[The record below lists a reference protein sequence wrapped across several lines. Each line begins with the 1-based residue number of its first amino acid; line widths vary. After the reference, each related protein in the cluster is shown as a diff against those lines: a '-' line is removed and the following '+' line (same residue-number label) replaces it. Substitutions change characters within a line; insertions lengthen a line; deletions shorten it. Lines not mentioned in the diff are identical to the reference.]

1 MGKYMNII
9 YFVFAAFIL
18 YFGAATLING
28 EGKLWANICIVLIG
42 LYFLYRGI
50 AVTVNNS
57 RRRER
62 ERLADEDRN
71 NDPANS

>member
-1 MGKYMNII
+1 MARYINII

-18 YFGAATLING
+18 WFGIATLVGG
-28 EGKLWANICIVLIG
+28 EGKLWANICIILIG

-57 RRRER
+57 RRKER
-62 ERLADEDRN
+62 D
-71 NDPANS
+71 S

>member
-1 MGKYMNII
+1 MSKYINII
-9 YFVFAAFIL
+9 YFVFAVFIL
-18 YFGAATLING
+18 AFGVAVLAKG

-57 RRRER
+57 RRAER
-62 ERLADEDRN
+62 ERLANEDKG
-71 NDPANS
+71 NDPANA